1 MSLDAEQKPDQGG
14 DPQAPPSRF
23 SIPVAVV
30 LERTIDDSSKWGLPG
45 WALVK
50 VISGRNLKQNDQ
62 KVIIH
67 EEAGLQRLLYSGLRL
82 DLFKDG
88 GEGYWYNLLSS
99 EPYLFVVCEGQP
111 NDMEINPFYVTVNQD
126 EANGFLE
133 TEGGVVLSSPMPVGL
148 RDLLEHYV
156 VEYYHPKQRKKRK
169 RTDWLEDSAYVEKAR
184 NDGAK

>member
-1 MSLDAEQKPDQGG
+1 MSIEHNLNLDA
-14 DPQAPPSRF
+14 DPQSTSSRL

-30 LERTIDDSSKWGLPG
+30 LERTIDDSKKWVLPN

-50 VISGRNLKQNDQ
+50 VISGKDLKHNDQ

-67 EEAGLQRLLYSGLRL
+67 EDIGLQRSLHGGLRL

-99 EPYLFVVCEGQP
+99 DPYLFVVCEGQP
-111 NDMEINPFYVTVNQD
+111 NDMEIRPYYVTVNHD
-126 EANGFLE
+126 EANGYLE
-133 TEGGVVLSSPMPVGL
+133 TDDLVLSSPMPVGL

-156 VEYYHPKQRKKRK
+156 VEHYHPEQRKKRK
-169 RTDWLEDSAYVEKAR
+169 RKDWLEDSVYVEKSESH
-184 NDGAK
+184 